1 MTSTANVTTANTDNT
16 AALEVPQEIAV
27 PPVRDSFVA
36 TSEFQLLTAVTEQLL
51 DQGRQVKTLLLGP
64 AGCGKTTTA
73 EQVAARLEL
82 PYLHMNCALIRE
94 ASQLFGTREV
104 ADGRTFTRESL
115 FTRVIEQG
123 NAVILLD
130 EVNRTSQFAMNGLLS
145 VMDGSSPYSEDLQR
159 HVKVGENLVFF
170 GACNVGSAYT
180 GTFRMDKA
188 LDDRF
193 QRRIEV
199 SYLPAEQEVDLL
211 IKVTGVSKLAAE
223 RLVRI
228 AQQVRREFD
237 QGKTYSQDISTRVL
251 LAAAEDFA
259 ALESVKAGRGPDSL
273 KLTIAN
279 RFSNA
284 GDAGSERKSLFML
297 IEQQFGSWT
306 KEADAA
312 ATGAKANA

>member
-1 MTSTANVTTANTDNT
+1 MTSTTNIASNT
-16 AALEVPQEIAV
+16 ATLDAMQEIAI
-27 PPVRDSFVA
+27 PEVRDNFVA
-36 TSEFQLLTAVTEQLL
+36 TNEFQLLTAVTGQLL
-51 DQGRQVKTLLLGP
+51 EQGRQVKTLLLGP

-73 EQVAARLEL
+73 EQVAAQLGL

-130 EVNRTSQFAMNGLLS
+130 EVNRTSQFALNGLLS

-199 SYLPAEQEVDLL
+199 SYLPAEQERDLL
-211 IKVTGVSKLAAE
+211 VSATGISPVAAE

-228 AQQVRREFD
+228 ADNVRREFNL
-237 QGKTYSQDISTRVL
+237 GKTYSQDISTRVL

-259 ALESVKAGRGPDSL
+259 ALEAVKTGTGDTSL
-273 KLTIAN
+273 KLTISN
-279 RFSNA
+279 RFSDA
-284 GDAGSERKSLFML
+284 GDGGSERKSITML
-297 IEQQFGSWT
+297 IEQQFGSWA
-306 KEADAA
+306 KEAAA
-312 ATGAKANA
+312 A